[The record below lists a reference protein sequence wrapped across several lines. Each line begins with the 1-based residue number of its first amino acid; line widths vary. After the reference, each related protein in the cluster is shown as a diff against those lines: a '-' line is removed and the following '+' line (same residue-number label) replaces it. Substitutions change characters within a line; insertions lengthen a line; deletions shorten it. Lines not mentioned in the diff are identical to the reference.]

1 MSESILLMMLG
12 IGLLVTAA
20 IAKKLINP
28 PQTPRVMPKRP
39 ARDLKTISQ
48 FIHNKEAF
56 DNRG

>member
-20 IAKKLINP
+20 IAKKLITP

-48 FIHNKEAF
+48 FIHNKEAL
-56 DNRG
+56 R